1 VPAPLNSQQAVDL
14 LLCLTRVSLEEKE
27 AMHKALYWVMRMVRA
42 ETCLAITL
50 DLLQVERAMSD
61 KFEC

>member
-1 VPAPLNSQQAVDL
+1 MAAPLNSQQAAERFVALAHVPADEQAAL
-14 LLCLTRVSLEEKE
+14 RE
-27 AMHKALYWVMRMVRA
+27 AMVWLLRLARA

-61 KFEC
+61 QFEC